1 MKEIK
6 QELYNIL
13 LKTSS
18 KIPFS
23 IGKTN
28 RCTFLVVLLK
38 THGISD
44 NTVAVST
51 PNSRLWSLNMFLT
64 KINQGPLENAY
75 YKPAQKMHKI
85 SLGRLDVLENKKAI
99 RDY

>member
-6 QELYNIL
+6 QELCNIL

-23 IGKTN
+23 NGKTN
-28 RCTFLVVLLK
+28 GCTFLVILLK

-51 PNSRLWSLNMFLT
+51 PNSKLWSLNMFSHQNKPRSLQECLLQACT
-64 KINQGPLENAY
+64 ENAQD
-75 YKPAQKMHKI
+75 KLRM
-85 SLGRLDVLENKKAI
+85 S
-99 RDY
+99 